1 MTQINT
7 LMKHVPH
14 DVISLTMAQQEQQ
27 HNNNDDGE
35 EVEVENS
42 KTTIAY

>member
-27 HNNNDDGE
+27 QHSNNDGE

>member
-27 HNNNDDGE
+27 HNNDGE

>member
-27 HNNNDDGE
+27 HNNSGDE